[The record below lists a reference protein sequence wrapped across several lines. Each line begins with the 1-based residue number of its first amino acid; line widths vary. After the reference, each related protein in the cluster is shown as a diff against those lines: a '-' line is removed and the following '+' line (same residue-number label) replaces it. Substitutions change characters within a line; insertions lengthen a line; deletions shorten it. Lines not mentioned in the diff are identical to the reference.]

1 MRKSHNIMAPE
12 LQTIL
17 DTYKTKGNKE
27 LSTIAVNL
35 YNDFTAL
42 KESVLI
48 LTSNLAEIEKV
59 YAAVYQE
66 LQVRLKFQDE
76 QPKQ

>member
-1 MRKSHNIMAPE
+1 MIPE
-12 LQTIL
+12 LQEIL

-42 KESVLI
+42 KESMLI
-48 LTSNLAEIEKV
+48 LTMNLAEIEKV
-59 YAAVYQE
+59 YNSVYQE
-66 LQVRLKFQDE
+66 LQTRLKFENQE
-76 QPKQ
+76 KK

>member
-1 MRKSHNIMAPE
+1 MKPE
-12 LQTIL
+12 LQEIL

-42 KESVLI
+42 KESMLI
-48 LTSNLAEIEKV
+48 LTMNLAEIEKV
-59 YAAVYQE
+59 YNSVYQE
-66 LQVRLKFQDE
+66 LQVRLKFENQE
-76 QPKQ
+76 KK

>member
-1 MRKSHNIMAPE
+1 MIPE
-12 LQTIL
+12 LQEIL

-42 KESVLI
+42 KESMLI
-48 LTSNLAEIEKV
+48 LTMNLAEIEKV
-59 YAAVYQE
+59 YNSVYQE
-66 LQVRLKFQDE
+66 LQVRLKFENQE
-76 QPKQ
+76 KK

>member
-1 MRKSHNIMAPE
+1 MIPE
-12 LQTIL
+12 LQEIL

-42 KESVLI
+42 KESMLI
-48 LTSNLAEIEKV
+48 LTMNIAEIEKV
-59 YAAVYQE
+59 YNSVYQE
-66 LQVRLKFQDE
+66 LQVRLKFQNE
-76 QPKQ
+76 EKK

>member
-1 MRKSHNIMAPE
+1 MIPE
-12 LQTIL
+12 LQEIL

-42 KESVLI
+42 KESMLI
-48 LTSNLAEIEKV
+48 LTMNLAEIEKV
-59 YAAVYQE
+59 YNSVYQE
-66 LQVRLKFQDE
+66 LQVRLKFENED
-76 QPKQ
+76 KK

>member
-1 MRKSHNIMAPE
+1 MIPE
-12 LQTIL
+12 LQAIL

-42 KESVLI
+42 KESMLI
-48 LTSNLAEIEKV
+48 LTMNLAEIEKV
-59 YAAVYQE
+59 YNSVYQE
-66 LQVRLKFQDE
+66 LQGRLKFE
-76 QPKQ
+76 NEEKK